1 MERHPV
7 IVLAAGK
14 SSRAGMPK
22 GLIDV
27 DGRPWLEHQLDALR
41 HHGLRNIV
49 VVLGHHAE
57 RYLPILEARSVRHV
71 LNPAPDRGPFSSLQS
86 GLSGLSPGSTA
97 WVLPLDVP
105 CPSQEVWMALQQ
117 KFVEASFDVVLPTY
131 GGRGGHPVLLSGA
144 FVSQLAS
151 LAVDHPE
158 SRLDRQIH
166 ALAVDRVARVEVKDP
181 RVLDNLN
188 TPEDFARHRR
198 ESG

>member
-41 HHGLRNIV
+41 RNGLRNIV

-57 RYLPILEARSVRHV
+57 RYLPILEQRSVRHAT
-71 LNPAPDRGPFSSLQS
+71 NPAPDRGPFSSLQV
-86 GLSGLSPGSTA
+86 GLAALNPGSSA

-105 CPSQEVWMALQQ
+105 CPSREVWMALQQ
-117 KFVEASFDVVLPTY
+117 KFADDSSEVVLPTY
-131 GGRGGHPVLLSGA
+131 GGRGGHPVLLSSSMVQA
-144 FVSQLAS
+144 LAA
-151 LAVDHPE
+151 LPVDHPD

-166 ALAVDRVARVEVKDP
+166 ALSADRVGRVEVKDP

-188 TPEDFARHRR
+188 TAEDFARHGR
-198 ESG
+198 ESR